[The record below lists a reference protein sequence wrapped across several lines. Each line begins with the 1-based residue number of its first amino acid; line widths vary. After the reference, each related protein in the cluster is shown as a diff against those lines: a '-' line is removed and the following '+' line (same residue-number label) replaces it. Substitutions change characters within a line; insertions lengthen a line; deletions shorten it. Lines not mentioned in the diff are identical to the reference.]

1 MVAVVFAVY
10 ICTQW
15 QHSMAVKFTTWQQ
28 PLYTMAATVYITA
41 LKLWVGL
48 GWGNSTVQ
56 CITNWVVHSCHVV
69 ATTHALLLLI
79 MPRCSEYNV
88 LWSAVY
94 SSRSNINL
102 V

>member
-1 MVAVVFAVY
+1 
-10 ICTQW
+10 
-15 QHSMAVKFTTWQQ
+15 MAVKFTTWQQ
-28 PLYTMAATVYITA
+28 PLHTMPATVYITA

-48 GWGNSTVQ
+48 RWGNSIVQ
-56 CITNWVVHSCHVV
+56 CTTNWVVHSCRVV

-79 MPRCSEYNV
+79 MPRRSEYNV
-88 LWSAVY
+88 LWSAVH